1 MSLTSGFFDAM
12 EQGEGN
18 YDRVYTAAEFA
29 HYFSLLVGNGVFPSP
44 DTGLNVL
51 TSDPESMTVKIG
63 DGSGWINGYFVTVA
77 GGHSVTLEAASG
89 AGTRIDSIIMQ
100 WNSNDRKINIIAK
113 SGTASGD
120 PQPVELQRDAELW
133 ELELAQI
140 TVGAGVSSV
149 DQTKIKDMR
158 SDETRCGLVTAL
170 LKGIDPSTFLK
181 QSEAEFNQWFETVM
195 NKISSEDVAGSL
207 LKMIT
212 EVDNRE
218 KEHYTELSSFTD
230 KASKIK
236 SDDSDKYKSV
246 HTVAKVIT
254 PVVQAPTTGHTYA
267 YTAIHV
273 PSKRVFFYKYNSSED
288 TAILEVYYKNMVT
301 NKWSTH
307 TIFSESTSG
316 YNWNSILLTNGDYVV
331 TLNRYHGMY
340 LSIYK
345 ITTNSDGSLSSST
358 IPGVTLGNS
367 DISPILGSPMGGIPR
382 NITRFLLSQ
391 GSQNYI
397 LDVTAGTLETINL
410 SKQPKNSRVD
420 SSDYRK
426 GLYPFILSNGATVLK
441 NDSGFTIFSQ
451 DKKEYFFSETIVGQG
466 CIDTSGKYIYIPV
479 STGVLVISADTY
491 EKIKTISTSNVG
503 NKGIFS
509 FNKRLYTSELVPY
522 KDETFQK
529 MEMPAIISESGI
541 VFGSIHSNYTNT
553 LFPLGTRVSNT
564 SKPEIYNGVVAGDI
578 VLHRAVP
585 VLESEKVLYTTA
597 SNTHTESIIVLEE

>member
-1 MSLTSGFFDAM
+1 MSLKSGFFDAM

-51 TSDPESMTVKIG
+51 ASDPASMTVKIG

-158 SDETRCGLVTAL
+158 ADGTRCGLVTAL

-181 QSEAEFNQWFETVM
+181 QSEAEFNKWFQTIM
-195 NKISSEDVAGSL
+195 NKISNEDVAGSL
-207 LKMIT
+207 LKLIT

-218 KEHYTELSSFTD
+218 KEHYTELSQFTD
-230 KASKIK
+230 KASRIK
-236 SDDSDKYKSV
+236 SDDSDIYRSV
-246 HTVAKVIT
+246 HAVVKVIA
-254 PVVQAPTTGHTYA
+254 PVVNICTTNYTYA
-267 YTAIHV
+267 STAIHV
-273 PSKRVFFYKYNSSED
+273 PSKRIFFYRYNSSQNK
-288 TAILEVYYKNMVT
+288 AILEVHYKNMIT
-301 NKWSTH
+301 NVWSSH
-307 TIFSESTSG
+307 TIFDESTSY

-331 TLNRYHGMY
+331 VMNTYRSLGLR
-340 LSIYK
+340 IYK
-345 ITTNSDGSLSSST
+345 ITTNSDGSISVSNIPTVSIDRETSFSLSQ
-358 IPGVTLGNS
+358 
-367 DISPILGSPMGGIPR
+367 PMGGIPR
-382 NITRFLLSQ
+382 NITRFLLSNE
-391 GSQNYI
+391 SYSYI
-397 LDVTAGTLETINL
+397 LDVTVGTIETINL
-410 SKQPKNSRVD
+410 SKKSLSGSFS
-420 SSDYRK
+420 SSDWTS
-426 GLYPFILSNGATVLK
+426 GGYPFILSNGATVLK

-451 DKKEYFFSETIVGQG
+451 DKKEHFFSETIVGQG

-491 EKIKTISTSNVG
+491 EKIKTISTNKVGSN
-503 NKGIFS
+503 GIFRLDK
-509 FNKRLYTSELVPY
+509 NLYTSGLSPY
-522 KDETFQK
+522 KDETFQ
-529 MEMPAIISESGI
+529 EIGVPATISESGI
-541 VFGSIHSNYTNT
+541 VFGEISSNYTNT
-553 LFPLGTRVSNT
+553 LFPLGTIVSNRT
-564 SKPEIYNGVVAGDI
+564 NPKLYNGVKAGDI
-578 VLHRAVP
+578 VMHRAIP
-585 VLESEKVLYTTA
+585 IISNENVLYIA
-597 SNTHTESIIVLEE
+597 NSNTRTESIIALEE

>member
-51 TSDPESMTVKIG
+51 ASDPASMTVKIG

-113 SGTASGD
+113 SGTASGN
-120 PQPVELQRDAELW
+120 PQPVTLQRDAELW

-170 LKGIDPSTFLK
+170 LKGIDPSSFLK

-218 KEHYTELSSFTD
+218 KEHYAELSALTD

-246 HTVAKVIT
+246 HTVVKIIT
-254 PVVQAPTTGHTYA
+254 PVVKAPTTGHTYA
-267 YTAIHV
+267 DTAIHA
-273 PSKRVFFYKYNSSED
+273 PSKRVFFYKYNPSEN

-307 TIFSESTSG
+307 TIFNQSTS
-316 YNWNSILLTNGDYVV
+316 YYSWTHILLTNGDYVV
-331 TLNRYHGMY
+331 TVNNYHGIG
-340 LSIYK
+340 LAIYK
-345 ITTNSDGSLSSST
+345 ITTNSDGSISSST
-358 IPGVTLGNS
+358 IPGVTLGNR
-367 DISPILGSPMGGIPR
+367 DTSPVLGQPMGGIPR

-397 LDVTAGTLETINL
+397 LDVTVGTFEIINL
-410 SKQPKNSRVD
+410 SKQPNNGRVD
-420 SSDYRK
+420 SSSDLK

-451 DKKEYFFSETIVGQG
+451 DKKEYFFSETITGQG
-466 CIDTSGKYIYIPV
+466 CIDTSGKHIYIPV

-491 EKIKTISTSNVG
+491 EKIKTISTNNVG

-509 FNKRLYTSELVPY
+509 FDKRLYTSELVPY

-529 MEMPAIISESGI
+529 MEMPATISESGI
-541 VFGSIHSNYTNT
+541 VFGEISSNYTNT
-553 LFPLGTRVSNT
+553 LFPLGTRVSDT
-564 SKPEIYNGVVAGDI
+564 SNPKKYNGVVAGDI

-585 VLESEKVLYTTA
+585 VFSSEKVLYTAT
-597 SNTHTESIIVLEE
+597 SNTCIESIIALGE